1 MKEYSNDCDNS
12 IKLALSNAEK
22 RIKILDYKDKKSVLE
37 EYKEWLS
44 EGLNKHTILLFRE
57 DPII

>member
-1 MKEYSNDCDNS
+1 MKENSNDCDTS

>member
-1 MKEYSNDCDNS
+1 MKENSNDCDTS

-44 EGLNKHTILLFRE
+44 EGLNKHSILLFRE

>member
-1 MKEYSNDCDNS
+1 MKENSNDCDTS

-22 RIKILDYKDKKSVLE
+22 RIKILDHKDKKSVLE

>member
-1 MKEYSNDCDNS
+1 MKENSNDCDTS

-44 EGLNKHTILLFRE
+44 GGLNKHTILWFRE

>member
-1 MKEYSNDCDNS
+1 MKENSNDCDTS

-44 EGLNKHTILLFRE
+44 EGFNKHTILLFRE